1 MDICRKFGRV
11 ALRDRMLIFLPFKS
25 FWDTPPIHMRFKPGA
40 IRMIL
45 LVVLA
50 GVLLTA
56 CEPRDSMPFTSEV
69 DEPHFRRG
77 SQLLKAGRTQE
88 ALAAFLKVIE
98 KRGSDAPE
106 SHLEVGLLYLQ
117 NIKDPIA
124 AIYHFRKFLELR
136 PNSPQ
141 ADLVRQRIDTATKE
155 FARTLPAQPLEGQ
168 LQRLELMDLVE
179 KLQAENFQLK
189 DEISR
194 LRGMPPSSRPL
205 ISEGAAGRP
214 TSAVADEPDALPATP
229 VTPFGQPRQVPTAP
243 AVDQQT
249 PAEQQPG
256 AVRSHVVRQGDT
268 LYRLSTQYYGT
279 GRRWREIYE
288 ANRDVMRSETD
299 LRIGMTLKIP

>member
-1 MDICRKFGRV
+1 
-11 ALRDRMLIFLPFKS
+11 MLIFLPFKS
-25 FWDTPPIHMRFKPGA
+25 FWGTPPIHMRYKPGT
-40 IRMIL
+40 IRLVL

-50 GVLLTA
+50 GVVFSA
-56 CEPRDSMPFTSEV
+56 CEQRDSLPFASEI

-117 NIKDPIA
+117 NVKDPIA

-141 ADLVRQRIDTATKE
+141 ADLVRQRIETATKE

-179 KLQAENFQLK
+179 KLQTENFQLK
-189 DEISR
+189 DEVSR
-194 LRGMPPSSRPL
+194 LRGLPPSSRPM
-205 ISEGAAGRP
+205 IGDGATDRTATAGGSEP
-214 TSAVADEPDALPATP
+214 EVLPATP
-229 VTPFGQPRQVPTAP
+229 VTPLGPPRTAP
-243 AVDQQT
+243 GSQPPAQQT
-249 PAEQQPG
+249 TAPQQPG
-256 AVRSHVVRQGDT
+256 TVRIHVVQQGDT
-268 LYRLSTQYYGT
+268 LYRLSTQYYGA

-288 ANRDVMRSETD
+288 ANRDVMKSETD

>member
-1 MDICRKFGRV
+1 
-11 ALRDRMLIFLPFKS
+11 MLIFLPFKS
-25 FWDTPPIHMRFKPGA
+25 FWDTPPFHMRFKPGA
-40 IRMIL
+40 IRLFL
-45 LVVLA
+45 LVVLTGA
-50 GVLLTA
+50 LFTA
-56 CEPRDSMPFTSEV
+56 CERRDSLPFASEV

-117 NIKDPIA
+117 NVKDPIA

-168 LQRLELMDLVE
+168 LQRIELMDLVD
-179 KLQAENFQLK
+179 KLQAENLQLK

-194 LRGMPPSSRPL
+194 LRGLPPSSRPF
-205 ISEGAAGRP
+205 IADNTDNRTAAP
-214 TSAVADEPDALPATP
+214 NEPDALPATP
-229 VTPFGQPRQVPTAP
+229 VTPLGPQRTAP
-243 AVDQQT
+243 ANQLATEQQ
-249 PAEQQPG
+249 AGAQQPG
-256 AVRSHVVRQGDT
+256 SVRLHVVQQGDT
-268 LYRLSTQYYGT
+268 LYRLSTQYYGA
-279 GRRWREIYE
+279 GRRWREIYD
-288 ANRDVMRSETD
+288 ANRDVMKSETD

>member
-1 MDICRKFGRV
+1 
-11 ALRDRMLIFLPFKS
+11 MLIFLPFKS

-40 IRMIL
+40 VRLVL
-45 LVVLA
+45 LVILGGA
-50 GVLLTA
+50 IFTG

-117 NIKDPIA
+117 NVKDPIA

-141 ADLVRQRIDTATKE
+141 ADLVRQRIETATKE

-168 LQRLELMDLVE
+168 LQRLELMDIVE
-179 KLQAENFQLK
+179 KLQAENVSLK

-194 LRGMPPSSRPL
+194 LRGMPPSSRPM
-205 ISEGAAGRP
+205 ISEGTGERS
-214 TSAVADEPDALPATP
+214 TIADATEPDALPATP
-229 VTPFGQPRQVPTAP
+229 VTPFGGQRQVPTTP
-243 AVDQQT
+243 TPEQQT
-249 PAEQQPG
+249 PAAQQPG
-256 AVRSHVVRQGDT
+256 AARTHVVRQGDT
-268 LYRLSTQYYGT
+268 LYRLSTHYYGS

>member
-1 MDICRKFGRV
+1 
-11 ALRDRMLIFLPFKS
+11 MLIFLPFKS
-25 FWDTPPIHMRFKPGA
+25 FWETPPFHMRFKSGA
-40 IRMIL
+40 IRLIL

-50 GVLLTA
+50 GAMFTA
-56 CEPRDSMPFTSEV
+56 CEQRDSLPFASEV

-117 NIKDPIA
+117 NVKDPIA

-141 ADLVRQRIDTATKE
+141 ADLVRQRIETATKE

-189 DEISR
+189 DEVSR
-194 LRGMPPSSRPL
+194 LRGLPASSRPF
-205 ISEGAAGRP
+205 
-214 TSAVADEPDALPATP
+214 VADGATNRTATATATEPEALPATP
-229 VTPFGQPRQVPTAP
+229 VTPLGPPRTAP
-243 AVDQQT
+243 AEQPSAT
-249 PAEQQPG
+249 QQPG
-256 AVRSHVVRQGDT
+256 TARIHVVQQGET
-268 LYRLSTQYYGT
+268 LYRLSTQYYGA

-288 ANRDVMRSETD
+288 ANRDVMKSETD

>member
-1 MDICRKFGRV
+1 
-11 ALRDRMLIFLPFKS
+11 MLIFLPFKS
-25 FWDTPPIHMRFKPGA
+25 FWATPPFHMRFKPGA
-40 IRMIL
+40 IRLFL
-45 LVVLA
+45 LVVLTGA
-50 GVLLTA
+50 LFTA
-56 CEPRDSMPFTSEV
+56 CERRDALPFASEV
-69 DEPHFRRG
+69 DEPHYRRG

-141 ADLVRQRIDTATKE
+141 ADLVRQRIETATKE

-168 LQRLELMDLVE
+168 LQRIELMDLVE
-179 KLQAENFQLK
+179 KLQAENLQLK

-194 LRGMPPSSRPL
+194 FRGLPPSSRSFVAESAGDRTA
-205 ISEGAAGRP
+205 ISAAN
-214 TSAVADEPDALPATP
+214 EPDALPATP
-229 VTPFGQPRQVPTAP
+229 VTPLGPPRIAP
-243 AVDQQT
+243 AIRP
-249 PAEQQPG
+249 PAQQPAATQEPG
-256 AVRSHVVRQGDT
+256 TVRVHVVQQGDT
-268 LYRLSTQYYGT
+268 LYRLSIQYFGT
-279 GRRWREIYE
+279 GRRWREIYD

-299 LRIGMTLKIP
+299 LRIGMQLKIP

>member
-1 MDICRKFGRV
+1 
-11 ALRDRMLIFLPFKS
+11 MLIFLPFKS
-25 FWDTPPIHMRFKPGA
+25 FWDTPPFHMRFMPGA
-40 IRMIL
+40 IRLIL
-45 LVVLA
+45 LVALMGA
-50 GVLLTA
+50 LFTA
-56 CEPRDSMPFTSEV
+56 CERRDSLPFASEV

-98 KRGSDAPE
+98 KRGGDAPE

-117 NIKDPIA
+117 NVKDPIA

-141 ADLVRQRIDTATKE
+141 ADLVRQRVETATKE

-168 LQRLELMDLVE
+168 LQRIELMDLVE
-179 KLQAENFQLK
+179 NLKAENFQLK

-194 LRGMPPSSRPL
+194 LRGLPPSSRPL
-205 ISEGAAGRP
+205 VAGDTGGRNANATAA
-214 TSAVADEPDALPATP
+214 EPDALPATP
-229 VTPFGQPRQVPTAP
+229 VTPLGPPRIAP
-243 AVDQQT
+243 ATQ
-249 PAEQQPG
+249 PAPQQPG
-256 AVRSHVVRQGDT
+256 AVRLHVVQQGDT
-268 LYRLSTQYYGT
+268 LYRLSTQYYGA